1 MKKMINKIFLNI
13 TPLLLL
19 FFILGCEGD
28 SIATLDTTELDQK
41 IVEATSFLE
50 GKEEGTQPGFYSNK
64 TITKLNNRIEWA
76 QGY

>member
-1 MKKMINKIFLNI
+1 M
-13 TPLLLL
+13 
-19 FFILGCEGD
+19 GCEGD
-28 SIATLDTTELDQK
+28 SVATLDTTELDQK

-76 QGY
+76 RYIICICRTKTIRQCGFDIRCWH